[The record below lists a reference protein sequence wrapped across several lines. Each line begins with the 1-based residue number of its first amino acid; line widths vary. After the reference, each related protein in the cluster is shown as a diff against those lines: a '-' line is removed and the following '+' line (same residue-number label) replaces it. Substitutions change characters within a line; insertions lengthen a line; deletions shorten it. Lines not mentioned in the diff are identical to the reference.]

1 MTTTITPVNAEK
13 RDAGGAPP
21 PSGRPEDARLS
32 FATSLGYGLQ
42 HILSMFGGVIAVPI
56 IVGGAAGLSSSQI
69 ALLLSCSLLVSG
81 LATLLQ
87 TVGVP
92 GLGAQLPLVQGISFA
107 SVSTLL
113 TIVGGRG
120 EAGMRDAMG
129 AVLAAAV
136 IAMLVVPFF
145 AQIVR
150 FFPPVVT
157 GSIITVIG
165 LSLLP
170 VAAGWITGQATR
182 GGRPNP
188 DFAAPS
194 NLALAAFS
202 LVVVLLL
209 SRFEKVSRMAILLAL
224 VAGTVAGLVTGQAH
238 LSVADASLFAL
249 PTPLAFGT
257 PTFHLG
263 SILAMLVVML
273 VVMVE
278 TTADILAVGEVI
290 GTPVDEKRV
299 ANGLRADML
308 CSALAPVLN
317 TFPATAFA
325 QNVGLVAL
333 SGIRSR
339 WAVAMGGGILAALG
353 LSPMLAAVVST
364 IPQPVLGGVG
374 IVLFGTVAASGIR
387 TLSKVDYDRTNNLLL
402 VAVSVGAGLLP
413 VVSDELW
420 SRMPRWFEVIAESGI
435 SACALVAVTLNI
447 LFNMGRGKE
456 LLVENTF
463 ASAPALMVRDDELAM
478 LAQERR
484 GRGAV
489 LVSDS
494 RKDA

>member
-224 VAGTVAGLVTGQAH
+224 VAGTVGRSGHRAGAPFRCRCLPLRTADTAGLRH
-238 LSVADASLFAL
+238 PDLPPRFHPRDARRDAR
-249 PTPLAFGT
+249 G
-257 PTFHLG
+257 
-263 SILAMLVVML
+263 
-273 VVMVE
+273 
-278 TTADILAVGEVI
+278 D
-290 GTPVDEKRV
+290 
-299 ANGLRADML
+299 
-308 CSALAPVLN
+308 
-317 TFPATAFA
+317 
-325 QNVGLVAL
+325 
-333 SGIRSR
+333 
-339 WAVAMGGGILAALG
+339 GG
-353 LSPMLAAVVST
+353 
-364 IPQPVLGGVG
+364 
-374 IVLFGTVAASGIR
+374 
-387 TLSKVDYDRTNNLLL
+387 
-402 VAVSVGAGLLP
+402 
-413 VVSDELW
+413 
-420 SRMPRWFEVIAESGI
+420 
-435 SACALVAVTLNI
+435 
-447 LFNMGRGKE
+447 
-456 LLVENTF
+456 
-463 ASAPALMVRDDELAM
+463 DDC
-478 LAQERR
+478 RHPGR
-484 GRGAV
+484 GRGDRHARRREARGQR
-489 LVSDS
+489 S
-494 RKDA
+494 AG